1 MRLKDIRIV
10 RGLYALY
17 KAYFSV
23 SKKKLG
29 YCGPNVTL
37 IPPIL
42 ISNPENVLLYGDN
55 TLNNV
60 DIATTHAKF
69 IMKAHSYTAEGLRV
83 KTGNHAMI
91 VGRFSKSIKE
101 NEKPAGLD
109 KDVVVES
116 DVWIGC
122 NVTLL
127 AGVTIGRGCTI
138 AAGAVVTKSM
148 PPYCIIAG
156 VPAKPIKFKWTIDE
170 IIQHESMLYPENE
183 RIPRD
188 ELEKIFNE
196 YKLQSLKK

>member
-1 MRLKDIRIV
+1 MRLKDIRII
-10 RGLYALY
+10 RGLYAIY

-23 SKKKLG
+23 SKNKLG

-37 IPPIL
+37 IPPLL
-42 ISNPENVLLYGDN
+42 ISNPENVFLCGDN

-69 IMKAHSYTAEGLRV
+69 IMKPHSYTAEGLRV

-91 VGRFSKSIKE
+91 IGRFSKSIKE

-148 PPYCIIAG
+148 PPYSIIAG

-170 IIQHESMLYPENE
+170 IMQHESMLYPESE
-183 RIPRD
+183 RYTKE
-188 ELEKIFNE
+188 ELLDIFASV
-196 YKLQSLKK
+196 KVK